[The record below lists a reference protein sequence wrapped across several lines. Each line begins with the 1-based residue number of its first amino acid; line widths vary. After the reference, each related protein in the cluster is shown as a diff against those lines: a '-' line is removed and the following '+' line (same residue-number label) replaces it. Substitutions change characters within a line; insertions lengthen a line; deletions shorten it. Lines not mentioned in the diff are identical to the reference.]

1 MKATMRRHPAGIV
14 VALLLAV
21 FVGPLL
27 AEAQQARRPYRVGVL
42 HEAYVPNIPQVDGLK
57 AGLKAMALEEGRDL
71 TYDIRFSR
79 GDPAALGPAAAE
91 LVRGGF
97 DVLFA
102 ADEEATRVMKGATQT
117 TPIVFVRVGDPV
129 AAGLVASIAR
139 PGGNV
144 TGVSSLTT
152 ELVPK
157 RLELLKAIAPGL
169 RRVWAVYHADDH
181 SSVAAAGRAQE
192 VAALLKLEVVA
203 QAVRTRE
210 EMVGQL
216 RGVRPGDG
224 LLVPTAVALNIPG
237 LMVNLERANRVP
249 AVAHSAFWV
258 RAGNVLGYG
267 SDHHADGVQAARLV
281 AKILRG
287 ARPQDIPVE
296 GANRI
301 ELAVNLKT
309 ARHLGLTVPRD
320 VLARADHVIE

>member
-1 MKATMRRHPAGIV
+1 MLLWSTGLIVLALGALVATV
-14 VALLLAV
+14 SS
-21 FVGPLL
+21 
-27 AEAQQARRPYRVGVL
+27 EAQQPSRQYRVGIL

-79 GDPAALGPAAAE
+79 GDPAALAPAAAE
-91 LVRGGF
+91 LARGGF
-97 DVLFA
+97 DVLFT
-102 ADEEATRVMKGATQT
+102 ADEEATRVMKSATQT

-129 AAGLVASIAR
+129 AAGLVASIPR

-157 RLELLKAIAPGL
+157 RLELLKAIARGL
-169 RRVWAVYHADDH
+169 TRVWAVYHADDH
-181 SSVAAAGRAQE
+181 SSAATARRAQE
-192 VAALLKLEVVA
+192 VAPLLKLQVVV
-203 QAVRTRE
+203 QGVRTADE
-210 EMVGQL
+210 LVTQL
-216 RGVRPGDG
+216 KGVRPGDG

-237 LMVNLERANRVP
+237 VMLDLERASRVP

-258 RAGNVLGYG
+258 RAGNVVGYG

-287 ARPQDIPVE
+287 ARPQDLPVE

-320 VLARADHVIE
+320 ILARADHVLE